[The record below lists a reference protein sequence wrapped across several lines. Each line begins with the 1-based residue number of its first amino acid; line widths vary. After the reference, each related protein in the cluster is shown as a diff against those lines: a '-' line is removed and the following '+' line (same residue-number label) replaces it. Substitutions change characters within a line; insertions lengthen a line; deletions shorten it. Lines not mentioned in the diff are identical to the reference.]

1 MQTLPKL
8 SFCLTEEEARTVDE
22 ARKRLGKHGV
32 LRNRSEVIRVAIA
45 CLQQLDDEALQ
56 VAAERTPQLRPGRK
70 RKGSEG

>member
-8 SFCLTEEEARTVDE
+8 SFCLTEEEVQTVDE

-45 CLQQLDDEALQ
+45 CLWQLDDEALQ
-56 VAAERTPQLRPGRK
+56 VAAERTPQLKPGRK